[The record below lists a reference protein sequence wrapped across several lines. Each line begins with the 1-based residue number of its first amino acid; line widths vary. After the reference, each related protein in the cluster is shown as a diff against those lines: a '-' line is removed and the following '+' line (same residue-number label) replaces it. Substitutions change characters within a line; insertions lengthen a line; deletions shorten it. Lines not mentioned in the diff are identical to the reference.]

1 MTDAHP
7 ADTGRV
13 QLVFK
18 RLNRPRRH
26 QRREGTWAGG
36 CSAERVVTAAPRTLP
51 YKALKPPLR
60 PAPARG
66 PLPPMRSCGAPIGRG
81 RRRPPSPRGR
91 DRGYN
96 SAHRPVRGAAQRTA
110 RHRSAPRPTPLL
122 LSSQPPGAADLLRLQ
137 ACTVPPSEGCAAEAS
152 ERAGQCG
159 RGARALR
166 KRE

>member
-18 RLNRPRRH
+18 RLNQPRRH

-36 CSAERVVTAAPRTLP
+36 CSAERGVTAAPRTLP

-110 RHRSAPRPTPLL
+110 PLGIAAHPAPLHSSSPLL
-122 LSSQPPGAADLLRLQ
+122 AAAGSRGPALPSGLHRPAERRLRCRGQRESGAVR
-137 ACTVPPSEGCAAEAS
+137 SWCAGS
-152 ERAGQCG
+152 
-159 RGARALR
+159 
-166 KRE
+166 